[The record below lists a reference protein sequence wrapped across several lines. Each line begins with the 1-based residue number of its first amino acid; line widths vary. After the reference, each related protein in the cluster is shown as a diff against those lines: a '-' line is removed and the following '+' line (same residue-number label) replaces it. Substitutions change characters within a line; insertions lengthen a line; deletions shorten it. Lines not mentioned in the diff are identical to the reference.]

1 VSTLFDSDVIVIGA
15 GIAGTSVAYFLSP
28 HVSVRVLERESQ
40 PGFHSTGRS
49 AALFSETYGP
59 PQVQTLTR
67 ASRGFLED
75 PPPGFT
81 QSELLAPRGAMIIGT
96 REQRALIEGAF
107 SAAAPFLPDL
117 CLLQTPSLRDIVP
130 VLEPRF
136 ASLGM
141 FEPRAADIDVNGVHQ
156 GFIRGLKSRGAEL
169 TCGVDIGS
177 IERVQ
182 GRWVLDAGERVFRA
196 PLLIDA
202 AGAWAD
208 EVARMAGVPILGLE
222 PRRRSAFVFAPPEG
236 IATAQWPFVASAEE
250 GFYFKPDAGLLLG
263 SPANADPVDPHDVQP
278 EELDIALAIHRIEEA
293 TTMRIARPIRSWAGL
308 RTFVADGNVV
318 SGFAPDAP
326 DFFWLAALG
335 GYGIQTC
342 AALGEASAHLAL
354 RRALPSHLTDVGITP
369 DLLAMRRDRVTV
381 HT

>member
-1 VSTLFDSDVIVIGA
+1 VSTAFDSDVIVIGA

-28 HVSVRVLERESQ
+28 HVNVRVLERESQ

-59 PQVQTLTR
+59 PQVQMLTR
-67 ASRGFLED
+67 ASRGFLEE
-75 PPPGFT
+75 PPAGFT
-81 QSELLAPRGAMIIGT
+81 QSELLTPRGAMIIGT
-96 REQRALIEGAF
+96 REQRALIEAAF
-107 SAAAPFLPDL
+107 AEAAPFLPDL
-117 CLLQTPSLRDIVP
+117 CLLKTPSLRDIVP
-130 VLEPRF
+130 VLEPQF

-169 TCGVDIGS
+169 TCGVDIRS

-196 PLLIDA
+196 PLLMDA

-208 EVARMAGVPILGLE
+208 EVARRAGVQVLGLE

-236 IATAQWPFVASAEE
+236 VATAHWPFVASVEE

-308 RTFVADGNVV
+308 RSFVADGNIV
-318 SGFAPDAP
+318 SGFAPDTP

-354 RRALPSHLTDVGITP
+354 RRPLPAHLIDAGITA
-369 DLLAMRRDRVTV
+369 DLLSVRR
-381 HT
+381 

>member
-1 VSTLFDSDVIVIGA
+1 MSPVLDSDVIVIGA
-15 GIAGTSVAYFLSP
+15 GIAGASVAYFLSP

-67 ASRGFLED
+67 ASREFLAHPPKGFAD
-75 PPPGFT
+75 
-81 QSELLAPRGAMIIGT
+81 SELLTPRGAMIIGT
-96 REQRALIEGAF
+96 SEQRTAIEAAF
-107 SAAAPFLPDL
+107 AEASPFLADL
-117 CLLQTPSLRDIVP
+117 RLLPTPELRDIVP
-130 VLEPRF
+130 VLEPHA

-156 GFIRGLKSRGAEL
+156 GFIRGLRSRGAEL
-169 TCGVDIGS
+169 SCSVDIRS
-177 IERVQ
+177 IQRVQ
-182 GRWVLDAGERVFRA
+182 GRWVLDARERAFRA

-208 EVARMAGVPILGLE
+208 EVARMAGVATLGLE

-236 IATAQWPFVASAEE
+236 VPTADWPFVASVEE

-293 TTMRIARPIRSWAGL
+293 TTMRIARPLRTWAGL
-308 RTFVADGNVV
+308 RSFVPDGDVV

-354 RRALPSHLTDVGITP
+354 RRPLPLHLTDVGITS
-369 DLLAMRRDRVTV
+369 DLLAVRR
-381 HT
+381 